1 MPSPVPSVSCCAVVL
16 LFHTGKGFSQLCD
29 IQQVPVDLDL
39 KTEEQE
45 GISLSMLKFVGLHS
59 QKSVV

>member
-1 MPSPVPSVSCCAVVL
+1 MPSPVPSVSCCATVL
-16 LFHTGKGFSQLCD
+16 LFHAGKDFNQLCD

-45 GISLSMLKFVGLHS
+45 
-59 QKSVV
+59 